1 MSQHTRTEAPRPMP
15 RGGAPL
21 LDGERVLYLGRR
33 QCRRAGWRR
42 D

>member
-15 RGGAPL
+15 RGGAL
-21 LDGERVLYLGRR
+21 LLAGERALKLCRR
-33 QCRRAGWRR
+33 QYQRSGWRR